1 MTPQRFFISKMI
13 LYAAVIA
20 IIVVIAPGCTTIE
33 TRYVTT
39 QLSRP
44 ERPVL
49 PKIKGSELQCV
60 PQETYQKLYDRQ
72 RLITEYAIKLE
83 TIVDSTKEIPDEA
96 K

>member
-1 MTPQRFFISKMI
+1 MSPQRLFISKMI

-20 IIVVIAPGCTTIE
+20 ILVLIAPGCATIE

-39 QLSRP
+39 ELSRP

-72 RLITEYAIKLE
+72 RIITEYAVKLE
-83 TIVDSTKEIPDEA
+83 TIIDSTKAVPDVV